1 MLIKIQ
7 KSENRDGICFTKNIL
22 EAAQMN
28 IGDEVQVTIQNG
40 RIIIETAT
48 RTRRRA
54 DLKALLA
61 QMPDDYQPEEL
72 DWGKP
77 VGKEEW

>member
-1 MLIKIQ
+1 MLTKIQ
-7 KSENRDGICFTKNIL
+7 KLENNEDVCFSKNIL
-22 EAAQMN
+22 DAAQMSV
-28 IGDEVQVTIQNG
+28 GAEVQVTIQNG
-40 RIIIETAT
+40 RIVVEVANQT
-48 RTRRRA
+48 RKRA
-54 DLKALLA
+54 NLKTLLA

>member
-1 MLIKIQ
+1 MLTKIQ
-7 KSENRDGICFTKNIL
+7 KLESNEDVCFSKNIL
-22 EAAQMN
+22 DAAQMSV
-28 IGDEVQVTIQNG
+28 GAEVQVTIQNG
-40 RIIIETAT
+40 RIVVEVANQT
-48 RTRRRA
+48 RKRA
-54 DLKALLA
+54 NLKTLLA

>member
-1 MLIKIQ
+1 MLTKIQ
-7 KSENRDGICFTKNIL
+7 KLENNEDVCFSKNIL
-22 EAAQMN
+22 DAAQMSV
-28 IGDEVQVTIQNG
+28 GAEVQVTIQNG
-40 RIIIETAT
+40 RIVVEIANQT
-48 RTRRRA
+48 RKRA
-54 DLKALLA
+54 NLKTLLA